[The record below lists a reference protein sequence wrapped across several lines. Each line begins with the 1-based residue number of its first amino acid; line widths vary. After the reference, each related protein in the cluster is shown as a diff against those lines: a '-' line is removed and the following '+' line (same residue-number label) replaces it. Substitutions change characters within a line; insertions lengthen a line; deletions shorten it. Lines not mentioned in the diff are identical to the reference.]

1 MYFCTLLKPGLKD
14 FFMIDILVLFPGD
27 GAGAGSDLL
36 ISVARSGAA
45 RIMVSPLLLDDAHE
59 LHPRVVLRVA
69 PHAPALPH
77 GGGRSSV
84 LAHTRSW
91 ADTGPHTTEALV
103 R

>member
-1 MYFCTLLKPGLKD
+1 MQPGLKD
-14 FFMIDILVLFPGD
+14 FYFMIDILVLFPGD

-91 ADTGPHTTEALV
+91 AVTGPHTTEAAG
-103 R
+103 